1 MGDRMKQNMLFVP
14 TLRENPRDAEIISH
28 QVLLRGGYIKQ
39 VAAGIYTYLP
49 LGYKIIKKLKTLFV
63 KN

>member
-28 QVLLRGGYIKQ
+28 QVLLGGYIKQ

-49 LGYKIIKKLKTLFV
+49 LGYKL
-63 KN
+63 